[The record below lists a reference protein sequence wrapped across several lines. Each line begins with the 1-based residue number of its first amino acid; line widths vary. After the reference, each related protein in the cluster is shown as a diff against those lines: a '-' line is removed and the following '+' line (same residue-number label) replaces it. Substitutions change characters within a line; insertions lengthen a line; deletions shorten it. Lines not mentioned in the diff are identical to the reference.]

1 MGSTGT
7 NRTAG
12 LTDLEYF
19 TRQWPDALGESGYW
33 TVLAHNSTRD
43 GFFAAIR
50 DSRFAGTPDEH
61 FILVVKKT
69 WIPRASWENFVYK
82 DMTDQ
87 MGPCELGAS
96 LAVLDAVPETDH
108 EYAKPWREKCRQL
121 RMQEAEIKRNLKD
134 GAIVKLPRALS
145 FADGVAADTFTAHKD
160 ARTGRMQFRRE
171 SDGRGVR
178 LGLDWKQSLG
188 VVVTPAA
195 V

>member
-1 MGSTGT
+1 
-7 NRTAG
+7 
-12 LTDLEYF
+12 
-19 TRQWPDALGESGYW
+19 
-33 TVLAHNSTRD
+33 
-43 GFFAAIR
+43 
-50 DSRFAGTPDEH
+50 
-61 FILVVKKT
+61 
-69 WIPRASWENFVYK
+69 
-82 DMTDQ
+82 
-87 MGPCELGAS
+87 
-96 LAVLDAVPETDH
+96 
-108 EYAKPWREKCRQL
+108 
-121 RMQEAEIKRNLKD
+121 MQEAEIKRNLKD